1 MFFLALI
8 FGIIP
13 GLFWLYFYL
22 QEDTNPE
29 PKRLIFKA
37 FLFGIIGACMALGV
51 QLLIVDNFPSLSLDS
66 LLFNNQ
72 SQFIDIGWIIIT
84 LLIMAFIEELF
95 KFGSAFFSIHKNRE
109 FDEPID
115 AMIYSLTASIGF
127 ATLENI
133 GVLLEPLEKLSTIQN
148 TAMQGVVITNA
159 LAMLSFRFVGAT
171 LLHALMGA
179 IIGYFWA
186 LSIREFGKKSL
197 ILKGIIYATLLH
209 AVFNYLILVY
219 GGTYMEPILFL
230 LVLGFF
236 VLNDFDKLKNKKI

>member
-1 MFFLALI
+1 ML
-8 FGIIP
+8 
-13 GLFWLYFYL
+13 
-22 QEDTNPE
+22 
-29 PKRLIFKA
+29 
-37 FLFGIIGACMALGV
+37 GACLALGV
-51 QLLIVDNFPSLSLDS
+51 QLLIVNNFPNLSLDN
-66 LLFNNQ
+66 LLFKNQ

-84 LLIMAFIEELF
+84 LLIMALVEEAF
-95 KFGSAFFSIHKNRE
+95 KFGSAFFSVHKNKE
-109 FDEPID
+109 FDEPMD
-115 AMIYSLTASIGF
+115 AMIYSLTAAIGF

-133 GVLLEPLEKLSTIQN
+133 GVLLDPLEKLSTIQN
-148 TAMQGVVITNA
+148 TAMQGTIISNA

-209 AVFNYLILVY
+209 AVFNYLILIY

-236 VLNDFDKLKNKKI
+236 VLNNFDKLKNKKI

>member
-1 MFFLALI
+1 MFILALI

-22 QEDTNPE
+22 QEDTHPE
-29 PKRLIFKA
+29 PKRLILKS
-37 FLFGIIGACMALGV
+37 FLFGIVGACLALGV
-51 QLLIVDNFPSLSLDS
+51 QLLIVNNFPNLSLDS
-66 LLFNNQ
+66 LLFNNT
-72 SQFIDIGWIIIT
+72 SQFIDIGWIVIT
-84 LLIMAFIEELF
+84 LILMALIEELF
-95 KFGSAFFSIHKNRE
+95 KFGSAFFSIHKSPH

-133 GVLLEPLEKLSTIQN
+133 GVLLDPLEKLTTIQN
-148 TAMQGVVITNA
+148 TAVQGTVLTNA

-186 LSIREFGKKSL
+186 LSIREFGRRRL
-197 ILKGIIYATLLH
+197 ILKGVIYATLLH
-209 AVFNYLILVY
+209 AIFNYLILIY
-219 GGTYMEPILFL
+219 GGTYVEPVLFL

>member
-1 MFFLALI
+1 MFLLALV

-13 GLFWLYFYL
+13 GIFWLYFYL

-29 PKRLIFKA
+29 PKKLILKA
-37 FLFGIIGACMALGV
+37 FLYGILGACLALGV
-51 QLLIVDNFPSLSLDS
+51 QLLIVNNYPNLSLDS
-66 LLFNNQ
+66 LLFNNK

-84 LLIMAFIEELF
+84 LLLMALIEEVF
-95 KFGSAFFSIHKNRE
+95 KFGSAFFSIHKNKE
-109 FDEPID
+109 FDEPMD

-133 GVLLEPLEKLSTIQN
+133 GVLLDPLEKLSTIQN
-148 TAMQGVVITNA
+148 TALQGTVIQSA

-186 LSIREFGKKSL
+186 LSIREFGKKTL
-197 ILKGIIYATLLH
+197 ILKGVIYATLLH
-209 AVFNYLILVY
+209 AIFNYLILIY
-219 GGTYMEPILFL
+219 GGTYIEPILFL